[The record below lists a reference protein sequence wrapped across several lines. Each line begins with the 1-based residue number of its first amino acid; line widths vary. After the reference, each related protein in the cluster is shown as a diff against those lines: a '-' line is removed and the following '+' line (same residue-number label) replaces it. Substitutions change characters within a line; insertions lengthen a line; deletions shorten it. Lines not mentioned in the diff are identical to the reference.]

1 MKVAVV
7 LLNWNGRKLLE
18 QFLPALTRH
27 TIDADLWVIDNASTD
42 DSIDFIKN
50 HYPSIGVVSLDQNYG
65 FAAGYN
71 KGLAHIDTDLY
82 ALVNTDIEVTAGW
95 LAPVVSHFEKHP
107 KTVAAQPHILDF
119 KNKACFE
126 YAGAAGGFIDRYG
139 FAFCRGRVFD
149 HIEKDEG
156 QFDADA
162 KIFWASGACFF
173 VRALD
178 FKEQKG
184 FDSDFFAHQEEID
197 LCWRFQNQG
206 HQIYSIGASK
216 VYHLGGATLAPSPRK
231 TFLNFRNSLF
241 MLVKNLPKKQL
252 ISVLFMRLVF
262 DGIAGIHFLLRGKPV
277 HCSTII
283 KAHWHFYRA
292 FRKMFVKRS
301 KRSLSQYH
309 STKSVVIKYF
319 IHKKKKYK
327 DIVSF

>member
-82 ALVNTDIEVTAGW
+82 ALVNSDIEVTAGW

-162 KIFWASGACFF
+162 KIFWASGACFLY
-173 VRALD
+173 ALWTSKNKKDLIRIFLHIKRRSIFAGD
-178 FKEQKG
+178 FKIKGIRSILLVLQK
-184 FDSDFFAHQEEID
+184 
-197 LCWRFQNQG
+197 
-206 HQIYSIGASK
+206 Y
-216 VYHLGGATLAPSPRK
+216 
-231 TFLNFRNSLF
+231 
-241 MLVKNLPKKQL
+241 
-252 ISVLFMRLVF
+252 
-262 DGIAGIHFLLRGKPV
+262 
-277 HCSTII
+277 II
-283 KAHWHFYRA
+283 WEVPALHPPHAR
-292 FRKMFVKRS
+292 RS
-301 KRSLSQYH
+301 
-309 STKSVVIKYF
+309 
-319 IHKKKKYK
+319 
-327 DIVSF
+327 